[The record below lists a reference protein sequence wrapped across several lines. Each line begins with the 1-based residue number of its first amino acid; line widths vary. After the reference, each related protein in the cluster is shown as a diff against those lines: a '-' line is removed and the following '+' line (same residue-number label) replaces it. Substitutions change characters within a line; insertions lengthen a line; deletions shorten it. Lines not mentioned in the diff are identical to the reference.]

1 MVAKTNGEES
11 HVSNPVKRIRWATQ
25 RVTGTNERHIRQ
37 SIKDRFQL
45 RKAGSTDKKRQSGET
60 TNLEGIPEDSEPS
73 QTGDNPEENGRR
85 IYFNTP
91 LPDSAK
97 DNDGHPI
104 IRYERNK
111 IRTAKYTPLSFVPKN
126 LWFQFH
132 NIANI
137 YFLFVILL
145 GVRSSEKFEIPV
157 VLLTSSDLLDIRQS
171 KSGVELRTFDCYP
184 LPHSGQRRYR
194 GLAENGSRQ

>member
-11 HVSNPVKRIRWATQ
+11 NVSNPVKRIRWATQ

-60 TNLEGIPEDSEPS
+60 TNLESIQEDPAPQEP
-73 QTGDNPEENGRR
+73 GYNPEGNGRR

-97 DNDGHPI
+97 DDDGHPI
-104 IRYERNK
+104 VHYERNK

-132 NIANI
+132 NVANI

-145 GVRSSEKFEIPV
+145 GVRSSEEVQILV
-157 VLLTSSDLLDIRQS
+157 SMLTSSDLLDIRQS
-171 KSGVELRTFDCYP
+171 
-184 LPHSGQRRYR
+184 
-194 GLAENGSRQ
+194 

>member
-1 MVAKTNGEES
+1 MVVKSNGGES
-11 HVSNPVKRIRWATQ
+11 HVSNPIKRIRWATQ

-37 SIKDRFQL
+37 SIKDRFQH
-45 RKAGSTDKKRQSGET
+45 RKAGSTDKKRQSGEEPR
-60 TNLEGIPEDSEPS
+60 LDGIQEGSDSSDAGESPGES
-73 QTGDNPEENGRR
+73 GRR

-97 DNDGHPI
+97 DSEGHPVVF
-104 IRYERNK
+104 YERNK

-132 NIANI
+132 NVANV

-145 GVRSSEKFEIPV
+145 GVSSPRKV
-157 VLLTSSDLLDIRQS
+157 
-171 KSGVELRTFDCYP
+171 
-184 LPHSGQRRYR
+184 
-194 GLAENGSRQ
+194 

>member
-1 MVAKTNGEES
+1 MVAQTNREES

-25 RVTGTNERHIRQ
+25 RVTGTNERHTRQ

-60 TNLEGIPEDSEPS
+60 TNLEGIREDSESPEAL
-73 QTGDNPEENGRR
+73 DNPEGSGRR

-97 DNDGHPI
+97 DDDDHPI
-104 IRYERNK
+104 VRYERNK

-132 NIANI
+132 NVANI

-145 GVRSSEKFEIPV
+145 GVSSSEKVEIPV
-157 VLLTSSDLLDIRQS
+157 VLLTSTDLLDIWKS
-171 KSGVELRTFDCYP
+171 KSGLELRTFDCYP
-184 LPHSGQRRYR
+184 LPHSGERRY
-194 GLAENGSRQ
+194 